1 MDSTNEGHKPE
12 YSLKDRIIYLRE
24 IRKLTQAGLAQAAG
38 VSQSTIAHI
47 EKGDKDPS
55 LSTLKRIADA
65 LEVHIAILFTS
76 DTVHVFDME
85 KLKKKYTHVDKLNPT
100 LYFALGKVVAYARD
114 IGFLK

>member
-1 MDSTNEGHKPE
+1 MESTKQGHNSD

-24 IRKLTQAGLAQAAG
+24 ARKLTQAGLAQKAN

-55 LSTLKRIADA
+55 LSTLKAIATA
-65 LEVHIAILFTS
+65 LDVHIAILFTTDS
-76 DTVHVFDME
+76 VHVFDME
-85 KLKKKYTHVDKLNPT
+85 KLKAKYDHVDKLNPT